1 MTIQECI
8 DASLKLLNQYTIM
21 GQKIPSTYN
30 DQEDDKIRMLPL
42 INDAIM
48 EIATVARPI
57 LAFTEFEV
65 PKKDPKEP
73 IKDLDFAMPSDFDR
87 ATAVLFTPA
96 FGRDRTARE
105 ANDYKW
111 LGNDVIL
118 VPNLYPGT
126 YRVEYMRYPAQYD
139 DNTPL
144 TTILDNTP
152 DTHTII
158 PYYVAA
164 MIANYDDQKAYYNL
178 FNQWEV
184 RLSRLGYK
192 PPHATMEKIQ
202 DVYGFEFIHPWRI

>member
-1 MTIQECI
+1 MTIQDCI
-8 DASLKLLNQYTIM
+8 DTTFKLLNQYTIM
-21 GQKIPSTYN
+21 GTPVPSTYN
-30 DQEDDKIRMLPL
+30 DQEDDEIRMIPF

-65 PKKDPKEP
+65 PPKSPNEP
-73 IKDLDFAMPSDFDR
+73 VRDIDFAMPSDFDR

-105 ANDYKW
+105 ASDYKW

-118 VPNLYPGT
+118 VPNAFPGT
-126 YRVEYMRYPAQYD
+126 YRVEYMRYPAQYTAD
-139 DNTPL
+139 TPRD
-144 TTILDNTP
+144 TILDNTP
-152 DTHTII
+152 DTHSVI

-178 FNQWEV
+178 FNMWET

-192 PPHATMEKIQ
+192 PPHATSERID
-202 DVYGFEFIHPWRI
+202 DVYGFNRFGHWSY

>member
-21 GQKIPSTYN
+21 GTYVPDTYN
-30 DQEDDKIRMLPL
+30 DQQDDKIRMITL

-57 LAFTEFEV
+57 ISYVEFTV

-73 IKDLDFAMPSDFDR
+73 YRDLAFEMPEDFDR

-96 FGRDRTARE
+96 YGRDRTTHE
-105 ANDYKW
+105 ADYYKW
-111 LGNDVIL
+111 LGDDTFT
-118 VPNLYPGT
+118 VPNKYPGT
-126 YRVEYMRYPAQYD
+126 YRIEYMRWPAQYTAE
-139 DNTPL
+139 TPL
-144 TTILDNTP
+144 TTQLDNTP
-152 DTHTII
+152 DTHSVI

-178 FNQWEV
+178 FNQWET

-192 PPHATMEKIQ
+192 PPHATFEGIR
-202 DVYGFEFIHPWRI
+202 DVYGFNRFGHWCY